1 MARQPS
7 LTKRI
12 IVGKTIGFA
21 FGLAGFLLLPFF
33 DPEAGWLLRWGILFW
48 YTTLGAIIALFGVM
62 TKSPVLEISLPWMVR
77 GLFIGAWMNFMLT
90 FFAYDA
96 MQAVMVSTF
105 GEDGLLSSP
114 FWFTL
119 EGAII
124 GLIIDYAVTR
134 WGGEGPETAE
144 R

>member
-1 MARQPS
+1 
-7 LTKRI
+7 
-12 IVGKTIGFA
+12 
-21 FGLAGFLLLPFF
+21 
-33 DPEAGWLLRWGILFW
+33 
-48 YTTLGAIIALFGVM
+48 M
-62 TKSPVLEISLPWMVR
+62 TRSPVLEIPLPWMLR
-77 GLFIGAWMNFMLT
+77 GIFLGAWMNFMLT

-105 GEDGLLSSP
+105 GVGGLLSSP

-119 EGAII
+119 EGAIV
-124 GLIIDYAVTR
+124 GLIIDYAATR